1 VAGLARA
8 QHRHAL
14 ALQAEAPARL
24 GSLGNLDPGLAALDG
39 RHVEATTQRRR
50 HHGDWHAAVQIGT
63 IALEE
68 CVRGKRQ
75 EDVEGARRAATR
87 AGFAFSGKPDA
98 RAVLDARRNIDRQSP
113 LARDAARSSTAGA
126 GIVDHLAAALTVRA
140 GPLESEKALGVA
152 DLALARA

>member
-1 VAGLARA
+1 
-8 QHRHAL
+8 
-14 ALQAEAPARL
+14 
-24 GSLGNLDPGLAALDG
+24 
-39 RHVEATTQRRR
+39 TTQRRR

-75 EDVEGARRAATR
+75 EDVEVARRAATR

-152 DLALARA
+152 DLALARAGRTGLRLRPSLGARPRAGLASDRGGDTDLRRFPRIGGIE